1 MAAFP
6 TIHLN
11 GTSKEALLEQQL
23 AAIKALRAAT
33 DALSAAAPHGRD
45 YYVQG
50 PLAFTVARDEH
61 VARLTKITEV
71 IREIE
76 ALALHISEAA

>member
-1 MAAFP
+1 MDV
-6 TIHLN
+6 
-11 GTSKEALLEQQL
+11 L
-23 AAIKALRAAT
+23 ATLRAALQ
-33 DALSAAAPHGRD
+33 ALQVAGPNGRD

-61 VARLTKITEV
+61 VVRLTKITEV